1 MLMKFCSH
9 CHKEIPYGHSMCEE
23 CQRAFPVKRK
33 KADKDYNRFR
43 RDKQSDKFY
52 HSKEWKALSKFVLL
66 RAEYKCAECDGLA
79 TEVHH
84 KKAVAD
90 DWDER
95 LNVDNLVA
103 LCTACHNKQR

>member
-1 MLMKFCSH
+1 
-9 CHKEIPYGHSMCEE
+9 MCDE
-23 CQRAFPVKRK
+23 CREKYNKNQSRE
-33 KADKDYNRFR
+33 YNRFR
-43 RDKQSDKFY
+43 RDRRADKFY
-52 HSKEWKALSKFVLL
+52 HSKEWKVLSKLVLL
-66 RAEYKCAECDGLA
+66 KADYKCAECGGLA